1 MAEPTAENGPIEGWA
16 FLTRDGVG
24 AHYFREGKSF
34 CGRALPA
41 GVEVRGDVFG
51 AGSDPEE
58 CRRCAKRAHDEADA
72 LDAAENALMD
82 AEDDDARCQ
91 HEWELRSEHDLWV
104 CAWCQAET
112 TAPSIPPGQGA
123 GA

>member
-1 MAEPTAENGPIEGWA
+1 MSDRAEKAQREGWA
-16 FLTRDGVG
+16 FLSPDGVG

-34 CGRALPA
+34 CGRVLPD

-72 LDAAENALMD
+72 LDAQWD
-82 AEDDDARCQ
+82 EDDADGGCQ

-104 CAWCQAET
+104 CAWCSAEVT
-112 TAPSIPPGQGA
+112 SPSGESKS
-123 GA
+123 